1 MSLYGMMR
9 TGVSGMNAQANRLS
23 TVSDN
28 IANSSTTGYKGAS
41 TEFSSLLMPQTNGSY
56 NSGSVETETRYSIS
70 QQGSLTYTTSSTDL
84 ALNGKGYFL
93 VQDSSGQTFLTR
105 AGSFQPDSEG
115 NLVNAGGYTLMGYD
129 YGADEPSVV
138 ANGFAG
144 LQAINVSSTDMQANA
159 STDGTFSANLDAGQ
173 KVATSGATP
182 ADIGNSGSVDDVEYT
197 HKSSL
202 TAFDSLGNEVI
213 FDVYFTKTDDSK
225 WQAAVFNKADA
236 DATSGSFPYSSAA
249 LTSVD
254 LEFDPDT
261 GALTSTSASKLT
273 IAANDVKNMPE
284 AFDID
289 LAGMTQLGYKFSVT
303 EAKVNGNG
311 ASIVTGVE
319 IGADGTVSAKYDN
332 GDNTPLYKLA
342 LGTVTSPDLM
352 EVIAGNV
359 YSPSASSGDL
369 QMGFAGTAAFGD
381 IISGALED
389 SNVDLASELTT
400 MIASQRSYTANSKVF
415 QAGSDLLETLVNL
428 AR

>member
-41 TEFSSLLMPQTNGSY
+41 TEFSSLLMPQTNGTY
-56 NSGSVETETRYSIS
+56 NSGSVETEVRYSMTREGAI
-70 QQGSLTYTTSSTDL
+70 TYTTSNTDL
-84 ALNGKGYFL
+84 AIKGKGFFL

-129 YGADEPSVV
+129 YGSDEPSVV

-159 STDGTFSANLDAGQ
+159 TTDSIFSANLDAG
-173 KVATSGATP
+173 KAIADP
-182 ADIGNSGSVDDVEYT
+182 AKLPSAIGSSGSVSDIDYT

-202 TAFDSLGNEVI
+202 TGFDSLGNEVI
-213 FDVYFTKTDDSK
+213 LDIYFTKTADNE
-225 WQAAVFNKADA
+225 WEVAVFNKADA
-236 DATSGSFPYSSAA
+236 DATSGSFPYAQAA
-249 LTSVD
+249 LTTETLV
-254 LEFDPDT
+254 FDPNT
-261 GALTSTSASKLT
+261 GALASTSPSKVS
-273 IAANDVKNMPE
+273 IAAGDITNIPG
-284 AFDID
+284 ALDID
-289 LAGMTQLGYKFSVT
+289 LAGMTQLGYKFSVA
-303 EAKVNGNG
+303 EAKSNGNS
-311 ASIVTGVE
+311 ASVVTGVE

-342 LGTVTSPDLM
+342 LGTVTSPNLM

-369 QMGFAGTAAFGD
+369 QMGFAGTSAFGD

>member
-70 QQGSLTYTTSSTDL
+70 QQGSLTYTTSDTDL
-84 ALNGKGYFL
+84 AINGKGYFL
-93 VQDSSGQTFLTR
+93 VQDASGQTFLTR

-159 STDGTFSANLDAGQ
+159 STDAIFSANLDAGQ
-173 KVATSGATP
+173 PVEDAARSPVAVGDSGAVE
-182 ADIGNSGSVDDVEYT
+182 DVDYT

-213 FDVYFTKTDDSK
+213 LDVYFTKTSDTE
-225 WQAAVFNKADA
+225 WEVAVFNKANA
-236 DATSGSFPYSSAA
+236 DPDSGSFPYSAA
-249 LTSVD
+249 AYTETLT
-254 LEFDPDT
+254 FDPNT
-261 GALTSTSASKLT
+261 GALDSGSTSKLT
-273 IAANDVKNMPE
+273 IPGDELPNMPNPFE
-284 AFDID
+284 ID
-289 LAGMTQLGYKFSVT
+289 FAGMTQLGYKFSVT
-303 EAKVNGNG
+303 EADVNGNG

-319 IGADGTVSAKYDN
+319 IGSDGTVSAKYDN
-332 GDNTPLYKLA
+332 GDNTALYKLA

-352 EVIAGNV
+352 EVISGNV
-359 YSPSASSGDL
+359 YSPSAESGDL
-369 QMGFAGTAAFGD
+369 QMGFAGTSAFGD

-389 SNVDLASELTT
+389 SNVDLANELTT

>member
-70 QQGSLTYTTSSTDL
+70 QQGSLTYTTSDTDL
-84 ALNGKGYFL
+84 AINGKGYFL
-93 VQDSSGQTFLTR
+93 VQDSTGQTFLTR

-129 YGADEPSVV
+129 YGSDEPSVV

-144 LQAINVSSTDMQANA
+144 LQAINVSSSDMQANA
-159 STDGTFSANLDAGQ
+159 STDATFSANLDAGETA
-173 KVATSGATP
+173 VSTATTP
-182 ADIGNSGSVDDVEYT
+182 NDLGTSGSVDDVDYT

-213 FDVYFTKTDDSK
+213 LDIYFTKTADST
-225 WQAAVFNKADA
+225 WQVTVFNKADA
-236 DATSGSFPYSSAA
+236 DATSGSFPYANAA
-249 LTSVD
+249 LTTAD

-261 GALTSTSASKLT
+261 GALTSASPDSLT
-273 IAANDVKNMPE
+273 IAAGSITNMPD
-284 AFDID
+284 ALDID
-289 LAGMTQLGYKFSVT
+289 LSGMTQLGYQFSVA

-369 QMGFAGTAAFGD
+369 QMGFAGTSAFGD

-415 QAGSDLLETLVNL
+415 QAGSDLLDTLVNL